1 MTTPRT
7 TLITGAAGGIG
18 QALTRCF
25 AAAGGRVLALDRDAA
40 ALRAFLDALG
50 PGDVHPIID
59 DLTDPARLKAALAA
73 HPAVDVLVAN
83 AGTAAST
90 TLRNTTIASWRADLD
105 ANLTATYVSVE
116 AVLPG
121 MLALGRG
128 AITVIGSV
136 NGMNALG
143 HPAYSAAK
151 AGLVSY
157 TKSLAI
163 EYGRR
168 GVRANIVCPG
178 TVRTP
183 AWEARVKQNPRV
195 FDELRKWY
203 PLDDFATPDDVAQA
217 ALFLSSPAARV
228 ITGVALPVDGGLL
241 AGNRVMAQE
250 LTLESFD

>member
-1 MTTPRT
+1 MTTLRT

-18 QALTRCF
+18 QALTRGF
-25 AAAGGRVLALDRDAA
+25 AAAGDRVLALDRDAA
-40 ALRAFLDALG
+40 ALRAFLATLDHA
-50 PGDVHPIID
+50 DVHPVVD
-59 DLTDPARLKAALAA
+59 DLSDPARLTATLAAL
-73 HPAVDVLVAN
+73 PPVEVLIAN

-90 TLRNTTIASWRADLD
+90 TLRNTTLASWRADLD

-121 MLALGRG
+121 MLARG
-128 AITVIGSV
+128 HGALTLIGSV
-136 NGMNALG
+136 NGVHALG

-163 EYGRR
+163 EYGRH

-183 AWEARVKQNPRV
+183 AWEARVKRNPQV
-195 FDELRKWY
+195 FEQLRKWY
-203 PLDDFATPDDVAQA
+203 PLEGFATPEDVTQA
-217 ALFLSSPAARV
+217 ALFLSSPAARM
-228 ITGVALPVDGGLL
+228 ITGALLPVDGGLL